1 MEHLPLD
8 LVVAVGD
15 RPVHLVHAAARTL
28 DPVAQT
34 RDPYLRASVRV
45 DEALAAMFATHGA
58 ALETMRD
65 CHYLSI
71 RSGRS
76 V

>member
-1 MEHLPLD
+1 MKHLPLD

-15 RPVHLVHAAARTL
+15 RPVHLVHAAARTH

-34 RDPYLRASVRV
+34 RDPQLRASVRI
-45 DEALAAMFATHGA
+45 DDALAAIFITHRA
-58 ALETMRD
+58 PFETNRD
-65 CHYLSI
+65 CHYLPI